1 MRSSRGGVSR
11 LLSIE
16 REGFADPFRPSFFM
30 ANRENWAYDAQT
42 ETILASGA
50 VRAVGGTHRLHME
63 AEFTPLYDSCCI
75 LRRNLLR
82 SGVSVWYNHGII
94 LQGGRPMRDLKNTCR
109 VAVVQATPV
118 MFRKDKCLEK
128 ALRLIDEAA
137 GEGAELIVFPE
148 LFIPGYP
155 YGMTFGFTVGSRK
168 AVGRE
173 DWKMY
178 YDNSLLADGPEM
190 RKLLRRARELGV
202 YISMGY
208 SERDAVTG
216 TLYNANMM
224 ISPEGE
230 ALNHRK
236 LKPTGSE
243 RVVWGDADRDYF
255 PVMDTPWG
263 PMGNLICWESY
274 MPLARVALYQKGIS
288 LYISPNT
295 NDNPE
300 WQDTIR
306 HIAIEGHCYFINA
319 DLVFRR
325 SDYPQTVSGTAE
337 IAALPDIACRG
348 GSCVIDPF
356 GHEASVTVWDKEDI
370 IYADLDM
377 QKVPASRMELDC
389 VGHYARP
396 DVLELHVNEK

>member
-1 MRSSRGGVSR
+1 
-11 LLSIE
+11 
-16 REGFADPFRPSFFM
+16 
-30 ANRENWAYDAQT
+30 
-42 ETILASGA
+42 
-50 VRAVGGTHRLHME
+50 
-63 AEFTPLYDSCCI
+63 
-75 LRRNLLR
+75 
-82 SGVSVWYNHGII
+82 
-94 LQGGRPMRDLKNTCR
+94 MRDLRESCR
-109 VAVVQATPV
+109 IAVVQAAPV
-118 MFRKDKCLEK
+118 MFDKAACTVK
-128 ALRLIDEAA
+128 AVELIRAA
-137 GEGAELIVFPE
+137 AAEQAELIVFPE

-155 YGMTFGFTVGSRK
+155 YGMTFGFTVGSRT
-168 AVGRE
+168 APGRK
-173 DWKMY
+173 DWGLY
-178 YDNSLLADGPEM
+178 YDNSILVPGPETEILG
-190 RKLLRRARELGV
+190 RAAREARAYVSIGV
-202 YISMGY
+202 
-208 SERDAVTG
+208 SERDAVNA
-216 TLYNANMM
+216 TLYNTNL
-224 ISPEGE
+224 IFSPAGE
-230 ALNHRK
+230 LLTVHRK
-236 LKPTGSE
+236 LKPTGAE
-243 RVVWGDADRDYF
+243 RVVWGDADRHYF
-255 PVMDTPWG
+255 PVAQTPWG
-263 PMGNLICWESY
+263 PMASLICWESY

-396 DVLELHVNEK
+396 DVLELRVNEK